1 MMRTVKNKIYT
12 MFLFSYCIL
21 MLAGCSN
28 SKDNDLNNLKKQKI
42 IVNDNGR
49 TIIFNQGNPGL
60 NQIKTT
66 IAKKG
71 TALIS
76 VRIPA
81 RVAASITQALSGS
94 EKVILFDSP
103 ETNSLYSS
111 YRQSKAN
118 LERSKRNY
126 SRIKDMYDN
135 QMSTAKDLNDAENE
149 TINNKTLM
157 LEMEAKFRSLGFNP
171 VDLEN
176 SHSNTLWLIADV
188 PESQLKEVQKGESV
202 DIYFS
207 SLPQKKLEGI
217 ADAIGDVVDPVTRS
231 VKVRISM
238 ANYEKFLPGMY
249 AIVDFGDSINSVV
262 TLPNSSIITVEGKDY
277 AFVENSNGIFTRREV
292 FTGQLA
298 SSKIIILK
306 GIENGERIVTD
317 GAILLKGLSFG
328 Y

>member
-1 MMRTVKNKIYT
+1 MRTVKNKIRT
-12 MFLFSYCIL
+12 MILFFCCALLIV
-21 MLAGCSN
+21 GCSN
-28 SKDNDLNNLKKQKI
+28 SKGDDINNLKKQKV
-42 IVNDNGR
+42 IVNDNGS
-49 TIIFNQGNPGL
+49 TIIFSQDSPGL
-60 NQIKTT
+60 NQIKTVT
-66 IAKKG
+66 AQKG

-81 RVAASITQALSGS
+81 RVVASISQALSGS

-118 LERSKRNY
+118 FERSTRNY
-126 SRIKDMYDN
+126 SRVKDMYEN
-135 QMSTAKDLNDAENE
+135 QMATAKDLNDADNE
-149 TINNKTLM
+149 IINNRTMM
-157 LEMEAKFRSLGFNP
+157 LEMEARFRSLGFNP

-176 SHSNTLWLIADV
+176 SHPNTLWLIADV

-207 SLPQKKLEGI
+207 SLPQKKLEGR
-217 ADAIGDVVDPVTRS
+217 AEAIGDVVDPVTRS

-238 ANYEKFLPGMY
+238 SNYEKFLPGMY
-249 AIVDFGDSINSVV
+249 AIVDFGDPIYSVV

-277 AFVENSNGIFTRREV
+277 AFVENSAGVFTRREV
-292 FTGQLA
+292 FIGQLD
-298 SSKIIILK
+298 SSAIIILK
-306 GIENGERIVTD
+306 GIETGERVVTD